1 MRQQTPEFG
10 QVQRQVTARPVAQ
23 LRAPQQDTLIDPR
36 AGDFAKGLAMFT
48 DVATGA
54 VQQHQQ
60 AAKDAQAATADIG
73 LSNYKQAMSA
83 LLESNPGLYENP
95 DELSKK
101 QTELFDAYFGDVT
114 DEDIRSKVT
123 QRTDAWMQA
132 NQHTYQ
138 FQKEDKQRLE
148 LGLKSAAL
156 SIEALEAQKKAGAD
170 PEQLKAYTKSV
181 FKHFQSSPS
190 FGFSQERTEEVIK
203 TLQDSLAGDRALI
216 LAETFM
222 DDPDISTETQL
233 WLKAK
238 HAEAMELTTLEKER
252 IKYDLYTSWEDK
264 IQKGALK
271 RAELDEAVQAGH
283 ITAKDA
289 ITWERRQVSELKARA
304 EAAQETS
311 NVARAFMQKDG
322 MTLLYSNP
330 KAVRKVVGD
339 MHRAAVTG
347 QFPGGLSGFYSN
359 VIETGVGAEYAKA
372 GWENVKRAMTAPREP
387 GEPLPE
393 TVQQWMQ
400 TEGAALYNNN
410 LHGALLTPQDAGDLG
425 FFMYATQVLQ
435 KTPEEASLLINPPPE
450 AKLLDV
456 RKFNNA
462 PFEEKV
468 RKGLGVGSD
477 DANLLVA
484 PALDYAIRLR
494 KTGAS
499 EEAALEGA
507 LDTFKNAYVKTDY
520 GTLPR
525 AQILSYGADRVVERV
540 NFVGNNLSKELGVDK
555 SLIKSSFLPDGRLM
569 FHAPDGIQRYQSVTM
584 DELVKEETTN
594 PDGTTTIAGQRV
606 DAIRREQLQN
616 DADIAKRNATF
627 LKLQRGY

>member
-289 ITWERRQVSELKARA
+289 ITWERRQTSELQARA
-304 EAAQETS
+304 EKAQQST
-311 NVARAFMQKDG
+311 AIAQAFLRKDG
-322 MTLLYSNP
+322 LSLAYADPT
-330 KAVRKVVGD
+330 ATRKVVNE
-339 MHRAAVTG
+339 MHRAAATG
-347 QFPGGLSGFYSN
+347 QFPGGLAGFYSN
-359 VIETGVGAEYAKA
+359 VIETGMGADIASR
-372 GWENVKRAMTAPREP
+372 GWENVKRAMNAPREP
-387 GEPLPE
+387 GQPLPD
-393 TVQQWMQ
+393 TVKQWLE
-400 TEGAALYNNN
+400 TEGTTLYNNG
-410 LHGALLTPQDAGDLG
+410 LHGALLKPQDAGDLG
-425 FFMYATQVLQ
+425 FFMYATQTLQ
-435 KTPEEASLLINPPPE
+435 KTPEEAALLLNPPPE
-450 AKLLDV
+450 AKFLDI
-456 RKFNNA
+456 RKFQNVE
-462 PFEEKV
+462 FERKV
-468 RKGLGVGSD
+468 RDGLGLEKEDASPLVG
-477 DANLLVA
+477 A
-484 PALDYAIRLR
+484 ALDLAVRIR
-494 KTGAS
+494 KTGEG
-499 EEAALEGA
+499 EEASLETA
-507 LDTFKNAYVKTDY
+507 INTFNKSYVKTEF
-520 GTLPR
+520 GVLPR
-525 AQILSYGADRVVERV
+525 AQILSYGPDKVVERV
-540 NFVGNNLSKELGVDK
+540 NFYGKQVAERHSLKPELVK
-555 SLIKSSFLPDGRLM
+555 TTFLPDGRLM
-569 FHAPDGIQRYQSVTM
+569 FHTPDGINRLEAVTM
-584 DELVKEETTN
+584 DELAASGLTN
-594 PDGTTTIAGQRV
+594 PDGTTTIAGERANAIREEQLKYDKGRSEL
-606 DAIRREQLQN
+606 DAISNSLR
-616 DADIAKRNATF
+616 
-627 LKLQRGY
+627 